1 MEANEKIKVFLG
13 AVSAT
18 PGIKSRLKSICFQE
32 EANTIIFHLRAT
44 ENILYV
50 YICTYIGTHTHTHT
64 HICNNQ
70 FSVHQKLTQ
79 YCKSTVLQF

>member
-13 AVSAT
+13 SVSAT
-18 PGIKSRLKSICFQE
+18 PGIKSRLKNICFQE

-50 YICTYIGTHTHTHT
+50 YICTYIGTYTHTY
-64 HICNNQ
+64 ICNNQ

-79 YCKSTVLQF
+79 YFK